1 MESFARAHTGEW
13 VRTNSSLLRESGA
26 EENERVDLNADLNMS
41 TGANT
46 DAAGKSEIEATPP
59 PPPPLLDDVTRMGMA
74 VMADLAAVVRGS
86 EGDDSV
92 ESSSRRPPSQKKALD
107 ATPLPDAAMVYPP
120 LAGVKHSYASSMR
133 MYHRLARQVVALQ
146 QTQRPDAMVGVM
158 LPESQPRVRFVH
170 VSDTHHHHRD
180 VTNVPDGDVLI
191 HTGDLVGNYGKGDD
205 RAMLKQLKH
214 SLGWLVKMV
223 SRGVELSWGLGRMYP
238 LNPHPSIH

>member
-1 MESFARAHTGEW
+1 
-13 VRTNSSLLRESGA
+13 
-26 EENERVDLNADLNMS
+26 MS

-46 DAAGKSEIEATPP
+46 DAAGKNEIEAAPP

-214 SLGWLVKMV
+214 SLGWLAKMV
-223 SRGVELSWGLGRMYP
+223 SRGVELS
-238 LNPHPSIH
+238 